1 MNRYEYVSQHINA
14 FQHEYKMLI
23 TGKMT
28 AEQLPAESVQ
38 GILYHMLQQ
47 LMDCYHSLSMFDNHI
62 EFIDEMIEDYNFDAY
77 LGVMSK
83 GDEKTY
89 GIDNMRRAASPLL
102 QIMDILDD
110 GDKLM
115 SKYKDAISDIVK
127 SLFARLFTERQEA
140 IHFFGD
146 EISLDK
152 AFELWTKDKFMEAL
166 VDNKILC
173 DELDGEEDRIQTLIN
188 ELFIDPYPTSNTFKE
203 VEDDEDLP
211 FN

>member
-1 MNRYEYVSQHINA
+1 MNRYEFVSQHINA

-23 TGKMT
+23 TGRTT

-47 LMDCYHSLSMFDNHI
+47 LMDCYHSLSLFDNHI
-62 EFIDEMIEDYNFDAY
+62 EFIDEVVEDYNFDAY

-83 GDEKTY
+83 GDDKAY
-89 GIDNMRRAASPLL
+89 GMENMHRAASPLL
-102 QIMDILDD
+102 QIMDILDE

-115 SKYKDAISDIVK
+115 REYTVTISDIVK
-127 SLFARLFTERQEA
+127 SLFARLFAERQEA

-146 EISLDK
+146 DISLDK
-152 AFELWTKDKFMEAL
+152 ALELWKKDKFMDTL
-166 VDNKILC
+166 VDNIILC
-173 DELDGEEDRIQTLIN
+173 NEIDDEEDRIQTVIN
-188 ELFIDPYPTSNTFKE
+188 ELFVDSYTSSSSPT
-203 VEDDEDLP
+203 VVADDEDLP